1 MIGFRQT
8 DLCEQGFQV
17 LAERVRMDGRA
28 VVFCENVLWKR
39 DATFIA
45 ESHFAVAETAQQTE
59 HFFVHR
65 NRPGSSILGFALLH
79 TLAGNSAAGMLDND
93 IAFVTASHDHVRP
106 AQGAQFSAAHPRV
119 DGKKVEQLEDRFF
132 IAEGGEKFLHF
143 LHRRNLLRF
152 SFCIR
157 QVDHA
162 GGIFLDDLVA
172 LRVAQNG

>member
-1 MIGFRQT
+1 M
-8 DLCEQGFQV
+8 
-17 LAERVRMDGRA
+17 LAERIGMDERPI
-28 VVFCENVLWKR
+28 VFCENMLR
-39 DATFIA
+39 EQNTFFIA
-45 ESHFAVAETAQQTE
+45 QHHLPVAEPAQQAE

-65 NRPGSSILGFALLH
+65 NGSGASVFGRSLLYAF
-79 TLAGNSAAGMLDND
+79 TRNGAAGMLDND
-93 IAFVTASHDHVRP
+93 IALVAAGHDHIRP

-162 GGIFLDDLVA
+162 GWIFLDDLVA
-172 LRVAQNG
+172 FCVAENR